1 MCWALNLCKQGAEA
15 SAYIKHMSH
24 KYMAY
29 FRSTKARDECGT
41 GENVQMTENELQSG
55 WLRRLNGWMDFL
67 I

>member
-1 MCWALNLCKQGAEA
+1 
-15 SAYIKHMSH
+15 
-24 KYMAY
+24 MAY

-55 WLRRLNGWMDFL
+55 WQRRLNGWMDFL